1 MENVVTTNIAGE
13 LAQNV
18 GASQI
23 VGAITPYIPW
33 LAGLLVFFLGF
44 YIVRKAMK
52 GASKGKFRV

>member
-1 MENVVTTNIAGE
+1 MGEGAATNIATE
-13 LAQNV
+13 LATNV